1 METMMQQAAR
11 LALRYDPPGPAG
23 GAGSR
28 DGAAAAAGAA
38 TAAGVGGGA
47 RCGEAQYNP
56 VARRAAGVAPASR
69 SDSDSEEEQS
79 LYERQA
85 SAAARRMWWAWPLRR
100 KALTRCARAGGAHAR
115 VLPPPRARG
124 AGAWIGVAARH
135 ALAQL
140 AAERSHAPR
149 AAP

>member
-1 METMMQQAAR
+1 MQQAAR

-28 DGAAAAAGAA
+28 DGAAAGAA
-38 TAAGVGGGA
+38 SVAGVGGA

-69 SDSDSEEEQS
+69 SDSDSEEEELS

-85 SAAARRMWWAWPLRR
+85 SAVHWFMRV
-100 KALTRCARAGGAHAR
+100 ALGGW
-115 VLPPPRARG
+115 RG
-124 AGAWIGVAARH
+124 T
-135 ALAQL
+135 
-140 AAERSHAPR
+140 
-149 AAP
+149 